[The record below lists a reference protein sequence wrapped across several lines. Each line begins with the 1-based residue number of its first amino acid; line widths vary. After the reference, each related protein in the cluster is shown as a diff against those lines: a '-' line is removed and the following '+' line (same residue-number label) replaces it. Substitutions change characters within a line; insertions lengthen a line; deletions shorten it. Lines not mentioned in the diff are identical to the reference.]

1 MPDKPLTFNDPAST
15 DLASKDPGSNSP
27 GSNIPILSIRGLGE
41 EISSLSHL
49 PWTIPLELW
58 PEDPTL
64 ALQRGISRHVVRLVR
79 SIPDFEATTTP
90 LPDHEIYAVKETI
103 PEIAEREYQILREL
117 SHRGAPSVEPVAV
130 VEGRRD
136 GDGEPLPAALVT
148 RFLPFSSPYRVVLS
162 GALGGKVTGSE
173 IENMASALALLL
185 VRLHLLGF
193 WWGDCSLSNTLFRR
207 DADSYAAYLVDAET
221 GEFNQTLSKGQRE
234 HDLEIAHFNVAA
246 ELEDISLSDVIYP
259 GLDPI
264 RASDAVIRRYRRL
277 WSAITE
283 PRSLDGSDRHAVERA
298 MRAVQ
303 DLGFAVE
310 EVEVAFDGSGHQ
322 LKFTPKVVAPDY
334 HKEKVRSLLGI
345 DVEEFQA
352 KRLLASFDRYYSRLE
367 EPRPPREEVGERWMR
382 EVFHHVVDQ
391 VPIELRGRIED
402 AQLFHE
408 VLEHRWYLGERVGRD
423 VGLDFATKDYI
434 AAILPSRMDSGT
446 LSDSPAS

>member
-1 MPDKPLTFNDPAST
+1 MPDSDA
-15 DLASKDPGSNSP
+15 
-27 GSNIPILSIRGLGE
+27 
-41 EISSLSHL
+41 
-49 PWTIPLELW
+49 
-58 PEDPTL
+58 
-64 ALQRGISRHVVRLVR
+64 
-79 SIPDFEATTTP
+79 
-90 LPDHEIYAVKETI
+90 EIYAVKETI

-117 SHRGAPSVEPVAV
+117 DHRGAPSVDPIAV

-136 GDGEPLPAALVT
+136 ERGEELPAALVT
-148 RFLPFSSPYRVVLS
+148 RFLPFSSPYRVILS

-173 IENMASALALLL
+173 IESMASALALLL

-207 DADSYAAYLVDAET
+207 DADGYAAYLVDAET
-221 GEFNQTLSKGQRE
+221 GEFHQSLSNGQRE

-283 PRSLDGSDRHAVERA
+283 PQSLDASDRHAVERA

-310 EVEVAFDGSGHQ
+310 EVEITFDGNGHQ

-334 HKEKVRSLLGI
+334 HKVKIFELMGLQA
-345 DVEEFQA
+345 EEFQA
-352 KRLLASFDRYYSRLE
+352 KRLLASFDRYFSRLA
-367 EPRPPREEVGERWMR
+367 EPRPPREEAARKWLS
-382 EVFHHVVDQ
+382 EVFQHVVGQ
-391 VPIELRGRIED
+391 VPQELRGRIED

-408 VLEHRWYLGERVGRD
+408 VLEHRWYLGERAGRD
-423 VGLDFATKDYI
+423 VGLDFATADYI
-434 AAILPSRMDSGT
+434 ARVLPFRMDSGAISRESAVT
-446 LSDSPAS
+446 S